1 MKVKDVMTSEVV
13 SVEPQTSLKDVARL
27 LIERRVSGVPV
38 VENDGTVVGV
48 VSEGDILVKEREQ
61 HGPPSLLGHLLDWD
75 AAERAKRGATDA
87 SDAMTAPAVTIRPTR
102 PVHEAAALMLD
113 RSVNRLP
120 VVDEHRR
127 LVGIVTRADLV
138 RAFARTDEEIEREI
152 REDVLKRTL
161 WASPDHFT
169 IDVDDGEVTIEGR
182 TTDAESAQ
190 VLTRLVE
197 RVPGV
202 VQVSSRVDW
211 PS

>member
-1 MKVKDVMTSEVV
+1 MKVKDVMTHDVAT
-13 SVEPQTSLKDVARL
+13 VEPQTPLKDVARL
-27 LIERRVSGVPV
+27 LVERRVSGVPV
-38 VENDGTVVGV
+38 VEADGTVVGV
-48 VSEGDILVKEREQ
+48 VSEADILVKEREH

-75 AAERAKRGATDA
+75 EAERTKRGATDV
-87 SDAMTAPAVTIRPTR
+87 SDAMTRPPVTIRPTR

-138 RAFARTDEEIEREI
+138 RAFARTDDEIEREI

-161 WASPDHFT
+161 WATPDHFT
-169 IDVDDGEVTIEGR
+169 IDVDGGEVTIDGR
-182 TTDAESAQ
+182 TTDAESAL

-202 VQVSSRVDW
+202 VQVHSRVSW
-211 PS
+211 AN